1 MSHRLIQSY
10 TAFTSKAWQRDS
22 GSGTDPR
29 GILGFVAGLSD
40 SNHSVVLRALLDCE
54 HRIRREKFKAANT
67 ATDTVSSSTSETHT
81 LGQRAGIE
89 DLAGLYASPIA
100 YNLALERLEWV
111 KEEAATK
118 FMEFRDKW
126 RKRLA
131 FVQLQPFLHRNQ
143 WFYENIGSFALVGK
157 GTRKESKML
166 YLQTLHDMASD
177 GERQVSAI
185 SGHLF
190 RLQTEV
196 AAIWHKEAIVDDR
209 SRLLP
214 VLEEAL
220 RAGEAELCKRV
231 RLSLG
236 DLALE
241 TFTERVG
248 KWEKRIYGS
257 QEELFRQIAWPWYHP
272 RYRSGF
278 EGFMESFADLAEAV
292 SMAMIKHY
300 EGKWNLFLRGL
311 APLPSISTQI
321 SSGESIHV

>member
-1 MSHRLIQSY
+1 LSHRLIQSY
-10 TAFTSKAWQRDS
+10 TAFTSKAWQKDS
-22 GSGTDPR
+22 GSRTDPR
-29 GILGFVAGLSD
+29 RVLGFVAGLSD

-54 HRIRREKFKAANT
+54 HRVRREKSASASLAAN
-67 ATDTVSSSTSETHT
+67 
-81 LGQRAGIE
+81 GQQAE
-89 DLAGLYASPIA
+89 LEGLSGLSASPTA
-100 YNLALERLEWV
+100 YALAQERLDWV
-111 KEEAATK
+111 KEETALK
-118 FMEFRDKW
+118 FVEFRDKW

-131 FVQLQPFLHRNQ
+131 FIQLQPFLHRNQ
-143 WFYENIGSFALVGK
+143 WFVENIGGFALAGK

-177 GERQVSAI
+177 GERQVSSM

-190 RLQTEV
+190 RLQAEV
-196 AAIWHKEAIVDDR
+196 ASVWHKEAILDDR

-220 RAGEAELCKRV
+220 RDGEAELCKRV

-236 DLALE
+236 DLAIE

-248 KWEKRIYGS
+248 KWDKRIYGS
-257 QEELFRQIAWPWYHP
+257 QEELFQQIAWPWYHP

-292 SMAMIKHY
+292 SGAMIKHY

-311 APLPSISTQI
+311 APLPSSSSKI
-321 SSGESIHV
+321 SSGETIHV